1 MDGFQRNH
9 TPLAGIYGGMTQSS
23 LPETLGCHPY
33 DSGISCRTSTD
44 HVAQIIEINAL
55 RSRVSTLE
63 LLLSQRQKELWK
75 TQHVNQYLLNLNAQ
89 AALDVSSHNAFRPGI
104 GRRREEDATVQGD
117 IEGLLKTIVDRLEK
131 VPDARTPTH
140 RRASPPNA
148 HFVCGDLLGSFEEGP
163 VPRVQDTQSNVRV
176 KSLLP
181 DQMASPFDES
191 KSVNANSHPGDRNVK
206 DIAELNSSDHG
217 LPRVQ
222 GSDSAMRGP
231 YIRRFAHAQ
240 HQRMSEV
247 HRKQGFD
254 PEETVQNHSGDTQ
267 SSASSLDESPS
278 NLSGPTHCN
287 SPELRSTGVTSMPFT
302 GSDVDDSSSGLASKR
317 KEIKEND
324 IVWKSIGL
332 PVAPAN
338 SSQEHDG
345 VSSEVSAEESST
357 ASAKGAQVSPS
368 PGATLF
374 LPSWPMKPSIVSPHE
389 RERAIKIHKREA
401 SSQEHQFPDLFRY
414 GVRFRPAPEESDM
427 YRTVIVDDLPSKLS
441 ISSLLEHVRGGA
453 VVEAQLHNTATISGH
468 SSAMIIFVH
477 EHGARSFESRA
488 RQLPLR
494 FAGVEARVTL
504 LPTPTWPMSPNLRTA
519 IMNHG
524 HTRCLEI
531 RGMPSGISPSDLK
544 QDMRMCHVLA
554 PNTRHITSM
563 VKRPD
568 GVVEVQ
574 FTSISYAGRALGLL
588 GNCRRYRQCQITR
601 SMDPCSRPWEDLPE
615 EASEADGQGPGVE
628 KVNPTSGSN
637 APISWRE
644 VPFEEFTRVSEPK
657 PQTCENAIV
666 DERQGR
672 LHTVELE
679 DSPEIPRGR
688 GFRRSE
694 NSIMD
699 QDNTCSQ
706 Q

>member
-1 MDGFQRNH
+1 M
-9 TPLAGIYGGMTQSS
+9 
-23 LPETLGCHPY
+23 
-33 DSGISCRTSTD
+33 
-44 HVAQIIEINAL
+44 
-55 RSRVSTLE
+55 
-63 LLLSQRQKELWK
+63 
-75 TQHVNQYLLNLNAQ
+75 
-89 AALDVSSHNAFRPGI
+89 
-104 GRRREEDATVQGD
+104 
-117 IEGLLKTIVDRLEK
+117 
-131 VPDARTPTH
+131 
-140 RRASPPNA
+140 
-148 HFVCGDLLGSFEEGP
+148 
-163 VPRVQDTQSNVRV
+163 
-176 KSLLP
+176 
-181 DQMASPFDES
+181 
-191 KSVNANSHPGDRNVK
+191 
-206 DIAELNSSDHG
+206 
-217 LPRVQ
+217 
-222 GSDSAMRGP
+222 
-231 YIRRFAHAQ
+231 
-240 HQRMSEV
+240 
-247 HRKQGFD
+247 
-254 PEETVQNHSGDTQ
+254 QNHSGDTQ

-287 SPELRSTGVTSMPFT
+287 SPEIRSTGLTSLKLPFT
-302 GSDVDDSSSGLASKR
+302 GSDADDSRSGLASKR

-324 IVWKSIGL
+324 IVWESVGRSF
-332 PVAPAN
+332 APTDL
-338 SSQEHDG
+338 SKEHDG
-345 VSSEVSAEESST
+345 MSLEKSAEESST
-357 ASAKGAQVSPS
+357 ISVKGAQVSPS
-368 PGATLF
+368 PGDTLF
-374 LPSWPMKPSIVSPHE
+374 LPSWPRKPSMISSHE

-427 YRTVIVDDLPSKLS
+427 YRTVIVDHLPPKLS

-453 VVEAQLHNTATISGH
+453 VLEAQLHNTATISGH

-477 EHGARSFESRA
+477 EHGARNFESRA

-504 LPTPTWPMSPNLRTA
+504 LPTPTWPMSPSLRTA

-574 FTSISYAGRALGLL
+574 FTSINYAGRAFGLL

-615 EASEADGQGPGVE
+615 EASEADGQGPDVG

-644 VPFEEFTRVSEPK
+644 VPFEEFTRVSKPK
-657 PQTCENAIV
+657 PQTCENATV

-672 LHTVELE
+672 LE
-679 DSPEIPRGR
+679 DSPEIRPGR

-699 QDNTCSQ
+699 QDDTCSQ